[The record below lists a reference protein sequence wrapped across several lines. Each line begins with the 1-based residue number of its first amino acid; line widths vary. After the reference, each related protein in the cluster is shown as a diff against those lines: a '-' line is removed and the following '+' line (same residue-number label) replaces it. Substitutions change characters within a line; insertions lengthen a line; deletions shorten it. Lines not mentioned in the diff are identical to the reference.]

1 MTLNLKLIAVL
12 LGVSLVAACD
22 GGGGDD
28 GGDDASGIARFGQA
42 FVAMFNTDPN
52 GDPVDAQTINIVVDA
67 TGDPFNP

>member
-28 GGDDASGIARFGQA
+28 GNDATGIASFGKA
-42 FVAMFNTDPN
+42 FVAMFNANPN
-52 GDPVDAQTINIVVDA
+52 DDPVDAQTINIMVDA
-67 TGDPFNP
+67 TADPFNP